1 MKGGAFRFV
10 GLVSFFMTTL
20 VCAKDGAIVAKQYRT
35 DWAEAVKIE
44 NGLPVT
50 LPNGVIWEDV
60 FHVDAIDV
68 LIYSYIGKANTNQVA
83 SIADNTWSGNQGTQI
98 KSLGFKDIAYLWINE
113 VSKREWGVYSSAEKK
128 WFSTFKEYSAAR
140 GFRYQSEDEAIISE
154 INSVMTDVEHLRSR
168 ALQAK
173 EEIGILEKKLAD
185 FRNEFDTTTLT
196 NRENELRELLVKY
209 STEKINN
216 IPGSNDRLK
225 KAEDELIKIAQRR
238 DEYSN
243 LLRDLEAQLE
253 FFSALNKRLLELKSK
268 IKLN

>member
-1 MKGGAFRFV
+1 M
-10 GLVSFFMTTL
+10 
-20 VCAKDGAIVAKQYRT
+20 
-35 DWAEAVKIE
+35 
-44 NGLPVT
+44 
-50 LPNGVIWEDV
+50 
-60 FHVDAIDV
+60 
-68 LIYSYIGKANTNQVA
+68 
-83 SIADNTWSGNQGTQI
+83 
-98 KSLGFKDIAYLWINE
+98 
-113 VSKREWGVYSSAEKK
+113 
-128 WFSTFKEYSAAR
+128 
-140 GFRYQSEDEAIISE
+140 
-154 INSVMTDVEHLRSR
+154 
-168 ALQAK
+168 QAK